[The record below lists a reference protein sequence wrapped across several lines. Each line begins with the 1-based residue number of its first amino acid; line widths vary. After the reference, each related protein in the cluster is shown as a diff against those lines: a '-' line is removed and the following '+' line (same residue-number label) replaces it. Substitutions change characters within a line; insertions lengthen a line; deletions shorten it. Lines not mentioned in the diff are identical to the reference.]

1 MSAANSTNPEP
12 SVAGDHILKILVT
25 TDNHLGYCEKDSV
38 RGDDSF
44 VAFEE
49 CLEEALKNDVDFILL
64 GGDLF
69 HDANPSANSMHRC
82 MKLLRRYTL
91 GDKPIEFEIVNS
103 QDASFLESLQRS
115 ANYEDPNMNVSIP
128 VFSIHGNH
136 DDPSGFGRLSSLD
149 ILSITGLVNYFGK
162 WTNLDKV
169 NINPIMIKKGDSKI
183 ALFGLS
189 HIYDQRLLRL
199 FADYKVTLEKP
210 DDSWFNLMVLH
221 QNRADRGPKNYLPE
235 EILPSF
241 LDLII
246 WGHEHDCRIVPEQN
260 ELKNF
265 FVSQPGSTTPTSLS
279 EGESLEKHCGLL
291 LIQGNQFRMEPI
303 KLQTIRPFIFDSIDL
318 ANYQDRLHIKRMDVQ
333 EQVKKIITEKVEE
346 MLEKAKSRLT
356 GHPKQPTIPIIR
368 LRVQFENE
376 DQIFNTIRFGQNYV
390 GRVANHSDMI
400 LRQKIPKK
408 RDEVKVPLD
417 KAAMKEIMD
426 EEKASKQVR
435 VVDIVGQYFETVA
448 PGQKLKIMSPMC
460 MGEIM
465 RRLVE
470 SEDHHSADILTDF
483 HVERAIQ
490 FLEQKNPDEAD
501 VVDCLEDFQTLARKT
516 LKDAIEVLESS
527 GVNEQAE
534 IVRQRFLNST
544 NGDGNGGL
552 DDDDDDVAL
561 VSVSSKESTVKVPAK
576 PKAPRGAA
584 KTRGTTRGAST
595 TARAANTSTRRK
607 AEPLDISVGFFWNRV
622 K

>member
-1 MSAANSTNPEP
+1 MSRPTTS
-12 SVAGDHILKILVT
+12 AGNASGSSDNILKILVT
-25 TDNHLGYCEKDSV
+25 TDNHLGYGEKDPV

-49 CLEEALKNDVDFILL
+49 CLEKALENDVDLILL

-69 HDANPSANSMHRC
+69 HDSNPSANSLHKC

-103 QDASFLESLQRS
+103 QEASFIESLQRS
-115 ANYEDPNMNVSIP
+115 ANFEDPNMNVSIP

-169 NINPIMIKKGDSKI
+169 NINPIMIKKGDTKL

-189 HIYDQRLLRL
+189 HIYDTRLVRL
-199 FADYKVTLEKP
+199 FADHKVTLEKP
-210 DDSWFNLMVLH
+210 DDTWFNLMVLH

-291 LIQGNQFRMEPI
+291 LIKDNQFRMEPI
-303 KLQTIRPFIFDSIDL
+303 KLQTVRPFIFDSIDM
-318 ANYQDRLHIKRMDVQ
+318 ANYQQRLNLKRMDVQ
-333 EQVKKIITEKVEE
+333 EQVMKIVTEKVEE
-346 MLEKAKSRLT
+346 MLERAKQRLT
-356 GHPKQPTIPIIR
+356 GHPKQPTEPIIR
-368 LRVQFENE
+368 LRIQFEHE
-376 DQIFNTIRFGQNYV
+376 EQIFNTIRFGQAYV

-400 LRQKIPKK
+400 LRQKMVKK
-408 RDEVKVPLD
+408 REEIKPLD
-417 KAAMKEIMD
+417 KAVMQDILE
-426 EEKASKQVR
+426 EEKANKQVR
-435 VVDIVGQYFETVA
+435 VEDIVGQYFETVA
-448 PGQKLKIMSPMC
+448 PGQKLKVLSSMC

-465 RRLVE
+465 RRLVD
-470 SEDHHSADILTDF
+470 SEDYHSADILTDF
-483 HVERAIQ
+483 HVDSAVQ
-490 FLEQKNPDEAD
+490 FLEQKKPDEAD
-501 VVDCLEDFQTLARKT
+501 VAGCLEDFQQLARKT
-516 LKDAIEVLESS
+516 LRDAIEVLESS
-527 GVNEQAE
+527 GVDGQTEAA
-534 IVRQRFLNST
+534 RQRFLHDTASKTSST
-544 NGDGNGGL
+544 NGAANL
-552 DDDDDDVAL
+552 DDDADDVLL
-561 VSVSSKESTVKVPAK
+561 VSVSSKTNTSKAAAK
-576 PKAPRGAA
+576 PRATRGAA
-584 KTRGTTRGAST
+584 KTRGTARGAST
-595 TARAANTSTRRK
+595 SNTSTRRK
-607 AEPLDISVGFFWNRV
+607 AEPLDISVGGSI
-622 K
+622 